1 MYMRR
6 CGLTLVLALMMTVL
20 LLPAAGA
27 EAGAV
32 VELPVDFSFGL
43 PLQEKWEQGKKVY
56 DDPSI
61 HVEHYSAR
69 SDELICTYYVV
80 DIKIAS
86 ASQMRAESAA
96 GGPEGFKSR
105 QRVSVPQ
112 MARRVNAVVALDGD
126 YYGEHPGSL
135 VVRQGVVFRGVQET
149 YHDLL
154 LIDEDGDFHVILAGN
169 RDTEEGYGNT
179 FPSTPVTE
187 EQLTRTEDG
196 KKIINGFD
204 FGPCIILNGEA
215 VEANPRSIVHPHKT
229 QSWNRAQRICL
240 CQLGP
245 LEYRIVA
252 VAHFGLSV
260 QDMTKLVLSLGGVQT
275 AYMFD
280 GGDSAQIA
288 FLGRRINNV
297 NGQQDRPVCDC
308 IYFASAYQ
316 P

>member
-1 MYMRR
+1 MEMRR
-6 CGLTLVLALMMTVL
+6 CGMTLVLALIMTAL
-20 LLPAAGA
+20 LLPAPGA
-27 EAGAV
+27 AADTIV
-32 VELPVDFSFGL
+32 DLPIDFTPGM
-43 PLQEKWEQGKKVY
+43 PLQATFEQGVKVY

-61 HVEHYSAR
+61 HVEYYSER
-69 SDELICTYYVV
+69 STELSCTYYVA
-80 DIKIAS
+80 DIKIAT
-86 ASQMRAESAA
+86 AAQLRTESAA
-96 GGPEGFKSR
+96 GGEKGFTSR
-105 QRVSVPQ
+105 QRVPVHI
-112 MARRVNAVVALDGD
+112 MARRMNAAVALDGD
-126 YYGEHPGSL
+126 YYGEHPGAL
-135 VVRQGVVFRGVQET
+135 VLRQGVIFRGVQET

-187 EQLTRTEDG
+187 EQLTYTEDG

-240 CQLGP
+240 CQMGP

-280 GGDSAQIA
+280 GGESAQIA
-288 FLGRRINNV
+288 FLGRKINNV
-297 NGQQDRPVCDC
+297 NGSQPRDVCDC

>member
-1 MYMRR
+1 MRHR
-6 CGLTLVLALMMTVL
+6 GLKLMGMLVLAVVL
-20 LLPAAGA
+20 WTAIPGA
-27 EAGAV
+27 LAENI
-32 VELPVDFSFGL
+32 VELPMDFTGGM
-43 PLQEKWEQGKKVY
+43 PLQASYEQGVKVY

-61 HVEHYSAR
+61 HVEHYSAK
-69 SDELICTYYVV
+69 STELSCTYYVV

-86 ASQMRAESAA
+86 ASQLRTESAA
-96 GGPEGFKSR
+96 GGPEGFNSR

-135 VVRQGVVFRGVQET
+135 VLRQGVMFRAVTET

-196 KKIINGFD
+196 KRIVNGFD

-215 VEANPRSIVHPHKT
+215 VEANSRSIVHPHKT

-240 CQLGP
+240 CQMGP

-297 NGQQDRPVCDC
+297 NGQQDRPVCDS